1 MIRARNLNHFY
12 GKEQVL
18 FDIDL
23 DLEAGKLHV
32 FTGES
37 GSGKSTLL
45 SILSTLLRPG
55 SGELFFDNT
64 PYERL
69 SNLDALRRERIGFV
83 FQFHYLI
90 EYLNLRE
97 NILLASDKKEP
108 DMELLSFLGLDGL
121 LDRLPAELSGGQRQ
135 RGALVRALANDPD
148 VLFADEPTGNLD
160 SKNSALVF
168 ELLEKIASRGT
179 TVVVAT
185 HDRELARRSDRVYEV
200 RDGRI

>member
-45 SILSTLLRPG
+45 SILSTLLRPS
-55 SGELFFDNT
+55 SGELYFGST
-64 PYERL
+64 PYEQLR
-69 SNLDALRRERIGFV
+69 NLDAFRRERIGFV

-185 HDRELARRSDRVYEV
+185 HDRELARRSDRIYEV